1 MAAREQHQHGPACGH
16 TAPPPVQRSAVQDVL
31 RTPGRPLDDPVR
43 TDMESRLG
51 ADFSDVRVHT
61 DTAAHESAE
70 SVNAHAYTSGSHI
83 VFQRGR
89 YDASSA
95 SGRHMLAHELTHVIQ
110 QRSGPVAGT
119 DRGDGTKVSDPSD
132 RFEREAEANA
142 ARAMS
147 PGAAAVQRAT
157 AHGMPHPPEASG
169 PRAGHA
175 EVQRA
180 MHMANADERIY
191 KDSNDE
197 AEDYAYLY
205 RLDSHGPLFVTHTAL
220 RRFREQVAQAEGDPV
235 DHVAALGDIYA
246 LHSREDRL
254 VRINDALGR
263 AAKGVARHAYD
274 KGASVWQT
282 GGGSRLPAAR
292 GYLITLGMNRNE
304 ALETLGAQLD
314 GFPHVEFQKATR
326 EDQYQALKNELTAE
340 FGDNCYEHSA
350 HERKIFYVSTVR
362 QKRSDTHSVRTGGQ
376 RRDDAFFASLRPG
389 TEDWDGVHREFREL
403 PAADATSGWVSGRT
417 ISSMDRGAGQD
428 AAMHNWNALA
438 AASYARQFLG
448 MQLPL
453 DQNWEWLHVRGAQ
466 LGGRTEGGN
475 LVPGLFSANSAMIPW
490 ENMILDW
497 AGAGADTFWAKFDAE
512 PIPGTPFAKS
522 IRLSIKAVGH
532 PQLGSLEGVLGS
544 FDPLSGRTVDKLAGE
559 FVKRA
564 ADQRV
569 RSVG

>member
-1 MAAREQHQHGPACGH
+1 MADQEQHRHGPACGH
-16 TAPPPVQRSAVQDVL
+16 TAPSTVQRSAVQDVL
-31 RTPGRPLDDPVR
+31 RTPGRALAEPVR

-61 DTAAHESAE
+61 DPAAHESAE

-89 YDASSA
+89 YDTSSA
-95 SGRHMLAHELTHVIQ
+95 AGRHMLAHELTHVLQ

-132 RFEREAEANA
+132 RFEREAETNA

-147 PGAAAVQRAT
+147 GAAAVQRAT
-157 AHGMPHPPEASG
+157 ADGRPHPSEASG

-205 RLDSHGPLFVTHTAL
+205 RLDGHGPLFVTHTAL
-220 RRFREQVAQAEGDPV
+220 TRFRDHVAQAQGDPV

-254 VRINDALGR
+254 VRINDVLGR
-263 AAKGVARHAYD
+263 AVKGVARHAYD

-292 GYLITLGMNRNE
+292 GHLLSFGMNRNE

-314 GFPHVEFQKATR
+314 GFPEVAFHKATG
-326 EDQYQALKNELTAE
+326 EAQYEGLKNGLTAE
-340 FGDNCYEHSA
+340 IGSNFYEHSA
-350 HERKIFYVSTVR
+350 HGRKIFYISTVR
-362 QKRSDTHSVRTGGQ
+362 QQRSATHSVRTGGQ
-376 RRDDAFFASLRPG
+376 RRDDAFFASLVPG
-389 TEDWDGVHREFREL
+389 TEDWERVHREFRGL

-417 ISSMDRGAGQD
+417 ISTMDRGSGQD

-438 AASYARQFLG
+438 AAAYARQFLN
-448 MQLPL
+448 MHLPL
-453 DQNWEWLHVRGAQ
+453 DQNWEWLHIRGAQ

-497 AGAGADTFWAKFDAE
+497 AGAGADTFWAKFDAD

-522 IRLSIKAVGH
+522 IRLSIKAVDH
-532 PQLGSLEGVLGS
+532 PQLGNLEGVLGS

-569 RSVG
+569 RSGV